1 MSFGV
6 LLNILFVPTKNLP
19 FSGFVP
25 ANTAGAP
32 SHFTVTFTFDFALPD
47 NISCNDS
54 KKFVTSEMPS
64 APKLKISSSACS
76 RCRFFGMITEIVT
89 KLGIPIASA
98 LVGGF
103 FIFLILKYILES
115 VTGQVDFLHNV
126 ITSLDNR
133 VKTMNND
140 IIRIDT
146 LVSSALG
153 LAPDTER
160 IARADGKI
168 DARKD

>member
-1 MSFGV
+1 M
-6 LLNILFVPTKNLP
+6 
-19 FSGFVP
+19 
-25 ANTAGAP
+25 
-32 SHFTVTFTFDFALPD
+32 DFA
-47 NISCNDS
+47 
-54 KKFVTSEMPS
+54 
-64 APKLKISSSACS
+64 
-76 RCRFFGMITEIVT
+76 MITEIVT

-103 FIFLILKYILES
+103 LIFLILKYILES